1 MVSSRRDCRSWR
13 AGGIFEHLDVPM
25 IVVLVD
31 NPSTFDFMQCV
42 DANPAATQLLGPH
55 VSSCTLGDL
64 QGSKSLGELIA
75 AAAGSGTVQRQAWS
89 PGEGRRFDAQ
99 VHPVNEAEAPNHFV
113 VTLAPASAPELET
126 HASPAPGSV
135 GEFLLRLSDAMRPLA
150 DPLEIEATVTRMVG
164 DYLGLSRALYVELTP
179 DSVIIHRDFVRR
191 GVSVAGKYPWDT
203 FITDGLLASLEG
215 GGLFDLED
223 VDEDW
228 RLGDSQRAAYRAADI
243 KAALACALEKN
254 GRFVAAVAFHS
265 DVARVWT
272 DDERELIRELARRT
286 WDAVGRAH
294 SETALRS
301 SEERMRGALSIET
314 VGVVFFELDGS
325 IIETN
330 VAFQRMC
337 GYSRDELK
345 RLDNSQAFTAPEFQA
360 ATSRAL
366 QELAERGETAP
377 YEKELIRKDG
387 TRCWGLFALTRIN
400 GLGSSTE
407 CVAFVV
413 DISEQKRLQQ
423 QREELLDT
431 VKAAHAEAQRVNN
444 AKDEFLAT
452 LSHELRTPLAA
463 ILLWAGALRSKS
475 FPQQELDRVVDIIV
489 QSAESQSCLI
499 NDLLDLSRL
508 VSGKL
513 SFAPSV
519 VSVASV
525 VRDAIE
531 IVKPAADA
539 KRLVIEVDVPHDI
552 GSVVLDGVR
561 LKQVLWN
568 LLTNATKFTPPGGQI
583 HVRAH
588 RRDAALELDVED
600 TGEGIDP
607 GFMPHVFERFRQA
620 DMSDARQHGG
630 LGIGLSLSRQL
641 VEIQGGT
648 IEAHSD
654 GLGTGSLFRVRL
666 PGVDPNHVRVRETNR
681 SGVFAIAGTPLA
693 GLRVLLIEDDPNTQ
707 EAMRWML
714 VRAGASVVAVST
726 PAAGLFALGL
736 YAETTAPGFQEPP
749 RDATTIDVIVS
760 DIGLTGMTGYELIER
775 VVEDSRRRGR
785 PPPPACAVSA
795 HARDVDR
802 QRAIAA
808 GFDLY
813 LPKPL
818 TPERLVSAVVDLRDI
833 AAAQR
838 RQTGAAR
845 A

>member
-1 MVSSRRDCRSWR
+1 MVSIRRDCRTWR
-13 AGGIFEHLDVPM
+13 AGGIFEHVDVPM
-25 IVVLVD
+25 IVVRVD
-31 NPSTFDFMQCV
+31 DPSTFDCMHCV
-42 DANPAATQLLGPH
+42 DANPAAIQLLGAH
-55 VSSCTLGDL
+55 VSSCPLGAL
-64 QGSKSLGELIA
+64 PGNESLGLLIA
-75 AAAGSGTVQRQAWS
+75 ASARSGGIERQAWS
-89 PGEGRRFDAQ
+89 STEGRRFDFQ
-99 VHPVNEAEAPNHFV
+99 VHPVNEADAPNHFV
-113 VTLAPASAPELET
+113 VTLAPASAPDLET
-126 HASPAPGSV
+126 HAIAAPGSV
-135 GEFLLRLSDAMRPLA
+135 GEFLARLSEAMRPLA
-150 DPLEIEATVTRMVG
+150 DPLEIEATVTHMVG
-164 DYLGLSRALYVELTP
+164 DYLGLSRALYAELTL
-179 DSVIIHRDFVRR
+179 DTVIIHRDFVRR
-191 GVSVAGKYPWDT
+191 GASIAGKYPWDT
-203 FITDGLLASLEG
+203 FITNGLLASFEG

-223 VDEDW
+223 ADEDW
-228 RLGDSQRAAYRAADI
+228 RLGDSQRAAYRAANI

-254 GRFVAAVAFHS
+254 GRFVAAVAFNS
-265 DVARVWT
+265 DVPRVWT

-286 WDAVGRAH
+286 WDAVERTH
-294 SETALRS
+294 SEAALRS

-314 VGVVFFELDGS
+314 VGVVFFDLDGR
-325 IIETN
+325 ILETN
-330 VAFQRMC
+330 VAFQRLC

-345 RLDNSQAFTAPEFQA
+345 RLDNSEAFTAPEFRA
-360 ATSRAL
+360 AASRAL
-366 QELAERGETAP
+366 QELAERGQTAP
-377 YEKELIRKDG
+377 YEQELVRKDG
-387 TRCWGLFALTRIN
+387 TRCWGLFAPTRIN
-400 GLGSSTE
+400 AVGRSSE
-407 CVAFVV
+407 CVAFVL

-423 QREELLDT
+423 QREELLGA

-444 AKDEFLAT
+444 AKDDFLAT

-513 SFAPSV
+513 SFAPTV
-519 VSVASV
+519 VSVVSV

-539 KRLVIEVDVPHDI
+539 KRLVIDIEVPHDI
-552 GSVVLDGVR
+552 GSVVLDAVR

-568 LLTNATKFTPPGGQI
+568 LLTNATKFTPPGGKI
-583 HVRAH
+583 CVRAQ
-588 RRDAALELDVED
+588 RRDVELEIDVED

-607 GFMPHVFERFRQA
+607 EFLPHVFERFRQA

-666 PGVDPNHVRVRETNR
+666 PGVDPNHARGREPNR
-681 SGVFAIAGTPLA
+681 SGVFAIVGTPLT

-714 VRAGASVVAVST
+714 VRAGANVVAVST
-726 PAAGLFALGL
+726 PTEGLFALGL
-736 YAETTAPGFQEPP
+736 YAEATAPGFQQP

-775 VVEDSRRRGR
+775 VVEDSHRRGR

-838 RQTGAAR
+838 RQAGAAR